1 MSLFGG
7 DPKSSPP
14 AEPTHGTVDSR
25 NEHSQ
30 TAAVSGAQPRAT
42 SADLSDAESQYQPDE
57 VSIGGLDSGVEE
69 DVEEDE
75 GEPREQRPNRYSGP
89 QSNWLRWTAPERGL
103 AISFDQGQANDLSI
117 HLYNAHALRR
127 RLYSPER
134 IRNAR
139 PWQRRDN
146 WLRESTGDDLVAD
159 NDWTAWPLL
168 PERVP
173 RSTET
178 FGQPPD
184 DGLEGWTLKQ
194 KRRWKLSEG
203 LEELLLAGFLREARR
218 NLRDSHGADNAT
230 KGEEVQDERQQP
242 VSVDEEVRQSDPN
255 SIQGSSL
262 ALSPGSAT
270 GRRSN
275 DESAPQTRQGNPRS
289 ASHRASLENASN
301 STLGEPDQDPQPQRS
316 TEPKNT
322 DTPQADPWSPVPLA
336 DDEKALR
343 ILRPTIRSHL
353 NHLDNL
359 LLGLHYA
366 RKTHSR
372 KRRKFKDDSTGDRG
386 GYEDSEVERAP
397 GLRDWSEV
405 LSTAALVG
413 VKSGVVQRAAKRCS
427 ALFGEEMGF
436 RTLAFDED
444 PAQNIPE
451 SSAASTPSR
460 RAHQGDRTATT
471 STWDSTAVLCP
482 HEDCPKHTRPYSRPS
497 ALNKHMKKR
506 HGYDPKAEKPPD
518 SVELPEIVGG
528 VHVDGFMQ
536 PISARQGWRGRDR
549 SESGK
554 RRKKRRVDVDRS
566 GD

>member
-7 DPKSSPP
+7 DPKSWPS
-14 AEPTHGTVDSR
+14 AESTHDTEVDSR
-25 NEHSQ
+25 DEHSQ
-30 TAAVSGAQPRAT
+30 TAAISSAQPRAISIDT
-42 SADLSDAESQYQPDE
+42 SDAESQYQPDE
-57 VSIGGLDSGVEE
+57 DSIGGLDI
-69 DVEEDE
+69 DVENDAGEDE
-75 GEPREQRPNRYSGP
+75 DEPREQRPNRYSGP

-103 AISFDQGQANDLSI
+103 AISLDQDQANDLSI

-159 NDWTAWPLL
+159 NGWTAWPLL

-194 KRRWKLSEG
+194 KRRWKPSDG
-203 LEELLLAGFLREARR
+203 LEELLLAVFLREARR
-218 NLRDSHGADNAT
+218 KLRDSHGVDNAT
-230 KGEEVQDERQQP
+230 KGGEIQDERQRP
-242 VSVDEEVRQSDPN
+242 VSVHEEVRQSDPN
-255 SIQGSSL
+255 SFQGSWL
-262 ALSPGSAT
+262 ASNPGSAT

-275 DESAPQTRQGNPRS
+275 DESAPQTTQGNPRS
-289 ASHRASLENASN
+289 ASHRASQENAPN

-336 DDEKALR
+336 DDEKALQ
-343 ILRPTIRSHL
+343 ILRSTIRSLL
-353 NHLDNL
+353 NHFDNL
-359 LLGLHYA
+359 LLGLHHA
-366 RKTHSR
+366 RKNHYH
-372 KRRKFKDDSTGDRG
+372 KRRKSRDDSAGDG
-386 GYEDSEVERAP
+386 GGDEDSEVERAP

-405 LSTAALVG
+405 LGTATLVG

-444 PAQNIPE
+444 PAQSIPE
-451 SSAASTPSR
+451 
-460 RAHQGDRTATT
+460 
-471 STWDSTAVLCP
+471 
-482 HEDCPKHTRPYSRPS
+482 
-497 ALNKHMKKR
+497 
-506 HGYDPKAEKPPD
+506 
-518 SVELPEIVGG
+518 
-528 VHVDGFMQ
+528 
-536 PISARQGWRGRDR
+536 
-549 SESGK
+549 
-554 RRKKRRVDVDRS
+554 
-566 GD
+566 